1 MELLPNGSV
10 EGLDEAEQ
18 VDRQVATRSH
28 GRGRAAMEAR
38 EVDEVC
44 PDSERAA
51 CAFRM
56 ARAGA
61 ATRESFKSV
70 K

>member
-1 MELLPNGSV
+1 
-10 EGLDEAEQ
+10 
-18 VDRQVATRSH
+18 
-28 GRGRAAMEAR
+28 MEAR

-61 ATRESFKSV
+61 ATRESFQRLKSAFMASRETDRRGG
-70 K
+70 